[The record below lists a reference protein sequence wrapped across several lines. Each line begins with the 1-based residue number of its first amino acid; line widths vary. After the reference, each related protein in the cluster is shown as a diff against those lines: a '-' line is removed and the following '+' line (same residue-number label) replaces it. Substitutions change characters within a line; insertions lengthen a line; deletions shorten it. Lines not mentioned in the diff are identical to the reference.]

1 MFNKKLVAAI
11 LAAVLLLSVVLTGC
25 SGGSE
30 TPSSSNDQDQ
40 SNGQT
45 DNNNAASSDEKVTIT
60 WSTWGNPGE
69 LQRFQELNAEYMKLH
84 PNVTIK
90 FMPVP
95 SGYDDKILTQVAG
108 GTAPDAFYA
117 GETLTRKLIK
127 QGKIEEMDPYLDN
140 SSKLKKDDFIPVLL
154 EMAQKDGKTYGL
166 PVDCNPVVLYY
177 NADLIKSVGMK
188 TPQEYYDEGQWTWD
202 IFSQITSKLV
212 ATGKKGYILENWWG
226 PFYTWLAS
234 NDGKVDAYSE
244 DGKKYLLDSEKNM
257 ETLKFL
263 SDAINNGNITYAGS
277 LPQGQGAD
285 AMFMSG
291 QVGFT
296 SFGRWTVPI
305 FKKVSFNWDV
315 IPFPTKDGSKDP
327 QSAIAQAF
335 MVMNKSAKN
344 KQAVWE
350 FVEYFNGKEGQTFR
364 LQGNGNAVPSIFGI
378 DEVVTSD
385 TKPEHSEYFINLRN
399 NGFAPFVP
407 EMGVPEVQNDIW
419 DNLDLIWLKKATVE
433 DTVPKIV
440 KSVNDKLA
448 NAEP

>member
-1 MFNKKLVAAI
+1 
-11 LAAVLLLSVVLTGC
+11 
-25 SGGSE
+25 
-30 TPSSSNDQDQ
+30 
-40 SNGQT
+40 
-45 DNNNAASSDEKVTIT
+45 
-60 WSTWGNPGE
+60 
-69 LQRFQELNAEYMKLH
+69 
-84 PNVTIK
+84 
-90 FMPVP
+90 
-95 SGYDDKILTQVAG
+95 
-108 GTAPDAFYA
+108 
-117 GETLTRKLIK
+117 
-127 QGKIEEMDPYLDN
+127 
-140 SSKLKKDDFIPVLL
+140 
-154 EMAQKDGKTYGL
+154 
-166 PVDCNPVVLYY
+166 
-177 NADLIKSVGMK
+177 
-188 TPQEYYDEGQWTWD
+188 
-202 IFSQITSKLV
+202 
-212 ATGKKGYILENWWG
+212 
-226 PFYTWLAS
+226 
-234 NDGKVDAYSE
+234 
-244 DGKKYLLDSEKNM
+244 
-257 ETLKFL
+257 
-263 SDAINNGNITYAGS
+263 
-277 LPQGQGAD
+277 
-285 AMFMSG
+285 
-291 QVGFT
+291 
-296 SFGRWTVPI
+296 VPI

-385 TKPEHSEYFINLRN
+385 TKPDHSEYFINLRN

>member
-1 MFNKKLVAAI
+1 MSNKKLVAAI

-30 TPSSSNDQDQ
+30 TPSSSNDQGQ
-40 SNGQT
+40 NNGQT
-45 DNNNAASSDEKVTIT
+45 DNNNAASSGEKVTIT

-69 LQRFQELNAEYMKLH
+69 LQRFEELNAEYMKLH

-108 GTAPDAFYA
+108 DTAPDAFYA

-127 QGKIEEMDPYLDN
+127 QGKIEELDSYLDN

-212 ATGKKGYILENWWG
+212 AAGKKGYILENSWG
-226 PFYTWLAS
+226 NVYSWLAS
-234 NDGKVDAYSE
+234 NDGKPEIYSE
-244 DGKKYLLDSEKNM
+244 DGKKYLLDSQKNM
-257 ETLKFL
+257 EGLKFL
-263 SDAINNGNITYAGS
+263 SDNINKGNITYAGS
-277 LPQGQGAD
+277 LPQGQGPD

-385 TKPEHSEYFINLRN
+385 TKPDHSEYFINLRN